1 MNSSSVVKAVE
12 ALKKGKLIIV
22 VDNSDRENEG
32 DLLGLGAKMTPEN
45 MNFMVTKARGLVCA
59 PITSALAKRLGLNP
73 MVEKNTETN
82 KTAFTISLD
91 GTHEVGGITTGVSA
105 YDRAATIKKLS
116 DPDCKA
122 EDFVHPGHMFPLIAK
137 DGGVLERNGHTE
149 AAVDLAKLS
158 GVTAVGTIVEVLRPD
173 GHMARRDYLSQM
185 SVEYQLPLL
194 TIDELSE
201 FIRENGLDPIDLK
214 SLNKQV

>member
-22 VDNSDRENEG
+22 VNNSDRENEG

-45 MNFMVTKARGLVCA
+45 MNFMVTNARGLVCV
-59 PITSALAKRLGLNP
+59 PITSALAKRLGLKA

-91 GTHEVGGITTGVSA
+91 GTNEIGGITTGVSA
-105 YDRAATIKKLS
+105 YDRTATINKLS
-116 DPDCKA
+116 DPNCEA
-122 EDFVHPGHMFPLIAK
+122 RDFVHPGHMFPLIAK

-149 AAVDLAKLS
+149 AAVDLAKLC
-158 GVTAVGTIVEVLRPD
+158 GVTPVGTIVEVLRPD

-185 SVEYQLPLL
+185 SNEYQLPMLS
-194 TIDELSE
+194 IDELSE
-201 FIRENGLDPIDLK
+201 FIRENGLDSIDL
-214 SLNKQV
+214 